1 MGSSAGNIIKTIL
14 PIAISFAV
22 PALAPALGITSSLGT
37 AALGAGLGAAGGAI
51 GGGGIKGALLGGLSG
66 GLGSGG
72 SNMITSGL
80 GLTGAGASI
89 ASKALTGAATGA
101 LSGGGRGALIGAAGG
116 GIAGGL
122 SNALSGGTLG
132 GAGSLNGLS
141 EGQIGDIAAGDNAL
155 HGAPVAANSLTS
167 GGPLG
172 IGGGGASS
180 FGGGAG
186 LSSFGAGGGTT
197 NFTNLLSGIGNAYAD
212 QTAEDQLVKSQERSL
227 DAFAPI
233 LKNATNAGNALAT
246 GLGTNGNTGAAN
258 YGDLAK
264 AFSPA
269 DLQNEPG
276 YQFTKDQGT
285 QALNNSLAAGG
296 LLSSGAAIKGGQ
308 QFAQGLAD
316 TTYGNAFGRDLAQ
329 RTSLY
334 DMLSGAASPALGAA
348 GGTAD
353 INSNI
358 GAAQSKGTIAQANG
372 LNAGLAGFLS
382 GNGARM
388 IVGFKP
394 DGTPIY
400 Q

>member
-1 MGSSAGNIIKTIL
+1 MGSSAGNILKTVL

-22 PALAPALGITSSLGT
+22 PALAPALGITSGLGT

-51 GGGGIKGALLGGLSG
+51 TGGGLKGALLGGLSG

-72 SNMITSGL
+72 ADMLTSGL
-80 GLTGAGASI
+80 GLSGAGASI

-122 SNALSGGTLG
+122 SNALSGGG

-180 FGGGAG
+180 FGG
-186 LSSFGAGGGTT
+186 SGGTT
-197 NFTNLLSGIGNAYAD
+197 NFTNLLSGIGNAYTD
-212 QTAEDQLVKSQERSL
+212 QKATNQLVKSQQQSL

-233 LKNATNAGNALAT
+233 LRNSTNAGNSLAT
-246 GLGTNGNTGAAN
+246 ALGTNGNTGAAN
-258 YGDLAK
+258 FGALAK

-296 LLSSGAAIKGGQ
+296 LLGSGAAIKGGQ

-329 RTSLY
+329 KTSLY